1 VLGAPAGAGSVVV
14 RRGEAFQQEWDG
26 ADLRPEDMEMGGGD
40 KDDEIGLLA
49 QEPPECQV
57 RSGFCPQLPAP
68 ASNAHQ
74 PQAPPLPPAQHLI
87 PDLRDPQRVGL

>member
-1 VLGAPAGAGSVVV
+1 MLGVPAGAGSIVV
-14 RRGEAFQQEWDG
+14 RRGEASRQEWDG
-26 ADLRPEDMEMGGGD
+26 AHLGPEDMEMGGGG

-57 RSGFCPQLPAP
+57 RSGFCPAPPAP
-68 ASNAHQ
+68 ASNGHQ

-87 PDLRDPQRVGL
+87 PDLRDPQQVGP